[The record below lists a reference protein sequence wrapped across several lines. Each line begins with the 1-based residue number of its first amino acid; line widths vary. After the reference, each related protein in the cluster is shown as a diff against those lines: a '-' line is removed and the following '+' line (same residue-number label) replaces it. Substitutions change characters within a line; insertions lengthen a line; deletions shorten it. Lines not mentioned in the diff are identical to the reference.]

1 MQNSRVEMAFAAS
14 DTLSEL
20 VWSPHTGLSLKCAVS
35 SSANNKPFLLW
46 NVRPSINELSTP
58 QSIGSKGSE
67 DDKVVDDE
75 KFILSQKQLLG
86 DGKFG
91 NKATLTRN
99 NDKMED
105 EAGPIDAIQI
115 EEICGTIERRI
126 CAVHI
131 MSKLLILLKVAKNIQ
146 VRQDI
151 LADRS
156 DDSKLIRRVCCNQN
170 RRVEINASRSN
181 STGLAAPI
189 RSEPRA
195 ENFSEALICSP
206 PNLQSRQE
214 SDDEVTS
221 ASGKVNKN
229 KTRIILYGRSSNDK
243 DSQES
248 AESCNSSKLFTKGLK
263 RQRNDQAQIVGSKRM
278 KRQIQES
285 HVSTSVVRPDSS
297 FMNWISNM
305 AKGLSD
311 CSKVESSSLVRSDNV
326 CGNNHKDNFICNKTL
341 DCESPNMGF
350 HTIFQSLFCQNTKK
364 SDSRPPKDS
373 YAIEESK
380 EATVADEKLSEKR
393 NDDNSGKQIV
403 PSNKEVN
410 RQISRKIVGQ
420 PSEPWIFSAE
430 FACTPYVCEMSL
442 AENKNT
448 VIPCDSS
455 RKSSDV
461 SLATSCMPE
470 KSNPPLASLWITRL
484 YNAGLEKCK
493 ITEEARECS
502 VFAKR
507 LDALRH
513 IMNTSEKRKSSTCM
527 VIICFFCG
535 TSGHD
540 LRECPELTETE
551 LEDFLV
557 KISSFERLEESPC
570 LCITCFQ
577 FGHWAISCPL
587 VSSRKRLSTS
597 NGFQKSSASNSE
609 YYLDDEP
616 KFLPCNF
623 VINAQNAV
631 AQEEMF
637 RAIRK
642 LRLSRADV
650 LRWMNS
656 NVSFSHLNGFFL
668 RLRLRKLEDGLE
680 GTAYYVGRITD
691 VEGIK
696 SSVGS
701 QYVSNHDFL
710 EDEIKGWWSRI
721 VKTGGK
727 IPSLDELNSKLKYR
741 TCLCF

>member
-115 EEICGTIERRI
+115 EEICEDNREKDLCSSHNVQITDI
-126 CAVHI
+126 AQS
-131 MSKLLILLKVAKNIQ
+131 SKKHTG
-146 VRQDI
+146 QDI

-156 DDSKLIRRVCCNQN
+156 DDSKLIRRACCNQN

-243 DSQES
+243 DSQRER
-248 AESCNSSKLFTKGLK
+248 K
-263 RQRNDQAQIVGSKRM
+263 V
-278 KRQIQES
+278 
-285 HVSTSVVRPDSS
+285 
-297 FMNWISNM
+297 
-305 AKGLSD
+305 GLSD

-350 HTIFQSLFCQNTKK
+350 HTIFQSLLCQNTKK

-442 AENKNT
+442 GENKNT

-461 SLATSCMPE
+461 PLATSCMPE

-551 LEDFLV
+551 LEDCLV

-656 NVSFSHLNGFFL
+656 NVSFSHLIGFFL